1 MRVCAVSAV
10 EEMESVTAQQ
20 QQQQHIARPHV
31 GVDDTAHVELSASSV
46 VAKARSEPLL
56 HSPMSDEEQR
66 FFSENDV
73 DNFLEQR
80 DSMNAVVNARE
91 QMKLD
96 AKMRAEAE
104 ARAVVEAQQR
114 AEMEARQAVEMQ
126 ARLEAEHRAAALAAA
141 EHLAEQRAQ
150 AAARA
155 AQEAEARA
163 NAKTPA
169 QITAEHLEEVEAR
182 GAKLL
187 ERAEFL
193 ARVEAQL
200 GPSAQPALLE
210 QQAKT
215 QAKAKAKA
223 QARAKVGAHR
233 KNEKAWWQSKTG
245 VATNYHHYKQGMSNS
260 LVGSGSG
267 SGSVTNAASSYSLP
281 LGKKVS
287 QARLNR
293 KKSGQGEESSVMSAL
308 EVVAPEGAAPA
319 VSAAVPVA
327 TYGTAPVA
335 ALAAEHVF
343 DPHSGATFHPPVLQP
358 VYAPKLP
365 AYMAE
370 SKQPWAGAGYY
381 GSGGGQG
388 PHPGSE
394 AFVPLPGVSGK
405 EFGIRAREAWE
416 EHAQKHGASAAT
428 FHSVKD
434 QPEYPFFPAWSRKT
448 EVGGRPDIFPRPL
461 ANLPTV
467 NAAAQRAAAD
477 AFRHSNAFYQQFNR
491 QATVPQGAV
500 AAAQAQLTQPMAGV
514 AGPRLLRQVMGYPRP
529 AAQASRWGP
538 VASSF
543 PAPRDSASFSED
555 VNYAALG
562 KVPTLGVPTAPMD
575 LRNLHVN
582 NGPNRG
588 LQPAFG
594 NFPQYVPVP
603 GGL

>member
-1 MRVCAVSAV
+1 
-10 EEMESVTAQQ
+10 MESLTS
-20 QQQQHIARPHV
+20 QQQHSARSHAAV
-31 GVDDTAHVELSASSV
+31 ADTAQVELSASSV

-56 HSPMSDEEQR
+56 HNPMSDEEQR

-80 DSMNAVVNARE
+80 ESMNAVVNARE

-114 AEMEARQAVEMQ
+114 AEMEAQQAVEMQ

-169 QITAEHLEEVEAR
+169 QIVAEHLDEVEAR
-182 GAKLL
+182 GIKML

-200 GPSAQPALLE
+200 GPSNQPALLE

-215 QAKAKAKA
+215 KAKAHAKA
-223 QARAKVGAHR
+223 QAKAKVGAHR
-233 KNEKAWWQSKTG
+233 KGEKAWWQSKTG
-245 VATNYHHYKQGMSNS
+245 VATNYHHYKQGLSNS
-260 LVGSGSG
+260 LIEGKESI
-267 SGSVTNAASSYSLP
+267 TNAASSYSLP

-287 QARLNR
+287 QARLNK
-293 KKSGQGEESSVMSAL
+293 KKSGKDGESSSIMSAL

-319 VSAAVPVA
+319 VAVA

-343 DPHSGATFHPPVLQP
+343 DPRNGAAFHPPLLQP

-365 AYMAE
+365 EYMAE
-370 SKQPWAGAGYY
+370 SKQPWEGAGYY

-416 EHAQKHGASAAT
+416 EHAQKYSQDAT
-428 FHSVKD
+428 FHSVKN
-434 QPEYPFFPAWSRKT
+434 QPDYPFFPAWSRKT
-448 EVGGRPDIFPRPL
+448 EVGGRPDLFPRPM

-467 NAAAQRAAAD
+467 SAMAQRAAGD

-500 AAAQAQLTQPMAGV
+500 AAAQAQLVQPMAGV
-514 AGPRLLRQVMGYPRP
+514 PPRQAGGAVVGGPRLLRQVMGYPRP
-529 AAQASRWGP
+529 TAQSSRWGP

-543 PAPRDSASFSED
+543 PSPRNSASFSEE
-555 VNYAALG
+555 VNYATLG
-562 KVPTLGVPTAPMD
+562 KVPTLGVPVQPMD
-575 LRNLHVN
+575 LRNLQVN